1 MKYNNK
7 KTEIDGILFDSE
19 MESKYYRYLQE
30 QQKNGNVIHIQ
41 LQPVYELLPT
51 FRKNK
56 RTIRPM
62 KYKADYLVEYADG
75 HKELIDIKT
84 EATMTPAFRLK
95 WKLFDYT
102 YPDLEL
108 MLLTLHKGEWMELKD
123 KPKGTTP
130 KAKAKTDAKRST
142 AKKRR
147 SVSSKTRR

>member
-30 QQKNGNVIHIQ
+30 QKKEGVVVGFW
-41 LQPVYELLPT
+41 LQPTYELIPS

-56 RTIRPM
+56 RSIRPI
-62 KYKADYLVEYADG
+62 KYKADYLVQYADG
-75 HKELIDIKT
+75 HKEIIDIKT
-84 EATMTPAFRLK
+84 EATMTPVFRLK

-108 MLLTLHKGEWMELKD
+108 RLITLHKGEWLELKD
-123 KPKGTTP
+123 KPKKGSTSKGT
-130 KAKAKTDAKRST
+130 AKASVKR
-142 AKKRR
+142 KKGR
-147 SVSSKTRR
+147 SVSSKRKKR